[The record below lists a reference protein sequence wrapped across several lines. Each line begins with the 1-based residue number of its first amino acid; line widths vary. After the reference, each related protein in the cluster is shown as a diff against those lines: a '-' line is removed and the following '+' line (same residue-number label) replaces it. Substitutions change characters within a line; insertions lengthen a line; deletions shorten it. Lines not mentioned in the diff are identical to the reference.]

1 MKKRNVD
8 EGLLFYLSGDTP
20 EADYALGEKNPTL
33 FMGAKSTPHGVKG
46 RFLKCNNGHRLSWRA
61 PGNIYAERGTLSFF
75 WRSEIP
81 LGFAPF
87 PVFRVS
93 FADHSS
99 WDQVFLRIDY
109 NGQQQ
114 GFDAFVTDINS
125 TRIRLRTTMHPA
137 LQPMEWVHIG
147 FSWDEN
153 VGVKLYLNGQLAEY
167 RYDKRVLFVALDSF
181 APHQRISAN
190 WGIQSAFQFIR
201 GGDLDELRI
210 YDRMLSDEN
219 MRQLADCRP
228 LTNVPAA
235 PASFA
240 DPGVRQEWFQRYGWD
255 SADAQPQYY
264 AGNVSARKVM
274 PRTAFERGLWS
285 YKTMDGIRETAW
297 PNMFNRSRLP
307 GRNDYF
313 QLPDWNCYYDSGK
326 EITYTMPSEKY
337 NHIEIEG
344 SAFGTLSVVGRD
356 GETPLAVRKRFQ
368 QYTVTDLNTPI
379 RGKKLHFKN
388 DLIEEPISGFSAYYV
403 KNGSAPKDPK
413 RVETFRFGSEV
424 CPDCGSAADVEALVR
439 FIDRRYLQSQRNIL
453 YGIPVD
459 AVAGPSCA
467 DAAATSAT
475 QQDTKSAAQQNAKS
489 ASQQASA
496 SATALPIVQMILPY
510 DNKAHDGLD
519 GVLLEI
525 PALQCADTLDGFI
538 NLHIE
543 IKDPVWKYR
552 DLAVFTMKVKAGEA
566 KRLWLDLRDRILPA
580 NKAMCIVIAASAGDF
595 STASL
600 EGIQVSLY
608 YKEQKDALAEHVED
622 ALNRLKDCHGNLVEE
637 RAAHPRFYMY
647 ERMMRDLMEVLRY
660 DPENELGRTY
670 FYDIV
675 HNLIMGG
682 RGSDNPDAVEFKE
695 NGTVRGVKLVPV
707 PYTSPAPAKGV
718 EPWAHYQLLVMK
730 RIKYIVDW
738 WTDNRMIENGELG
751 GGLSDDGDQMELWLM
766 LSELGINPKYY
777 ADKHYLQM
785 DAYYDQGMFLDGHT
799 MILTD
804 SLHTYEDGIQML
816 TQEMLY
822 EPWNPKNFERALET
836 LRANWRICEYAPNGD
851 LQIVT
856 RYFSGNTIIR
866 NAPWDGMDPMS
877 LLILGP
883 GLGIAAYCG
892 LKPAVRLNMELADML
907 LHHFHDGYMHAVIE
921 FMTGK
926 DKRTMHSEWANQLTF
941 AYHYTRDPK
950 YLVPIQQHGDR
961 KLNMGDDSYGEKI
974 WTHPTSETFDKD
986 EIVALNKDLDEKLY
1000 RREYINTE
1008 GYTWSDRLI
1017 RYILETQWERLGG
1030 VIEERN
1036 YQFPMSTVSWE
1047 IENEADSLLV
1057 GILLPYSDLG
1067 RIKVVAFNT
1076 SDHVINAKMCG
1087 KMVDPGTWRMTC
1099 GIDSDGDQT
1108 ADTDTVESSVYFENY
1123 QSLPVSFAPMKT
1135 TVIDMELVEKAL
1147 SYYERPDLAIGQ
1159 EDILIKPN
1167 QVVVTV
1173 HSIGAVDAPKTKIAL
1188 LDSKGREI
1196 SRATIPAMKAPND
1209 MYAKH
1214 TRVILKGAAKKGYK
1228 VVIDPD
1234 HELFEVTRI
1243 NNEVVIE
1250 G

>member
-1 MKKRNVD
+1 MAKKTVD
-8 EGLLFYLSGDTP
+8 EGLLFYLSGDTS
-20 EADYALGEKNPTL
+20 EADYAKGEKKPTL
-33 FMGAKSTPHGVKG
+33 FMGAESVPHGVKG
-46 RFLKCNNGHRLSWRA
+46 RFLKCNNGHRISWRA
-61 PGNIYAERGTLSFF
+61 PGNIYAERGTVSFF

-125 TRIRLRTTMHPA
+125 SRIRLRTTMHPA
-137 LQPMEWVHIG
+137 LEPMEWVHIG

-153 VGVKLYLNGQLAEY
+153 VGVKLYLNGILAEY
-167 RYDKRVLFVALDSF
+167 RYDKRVLYAALDSF

-219 MRQLADCRP
+219 MLELASCKP
-228 LTNVPAA
+228 LTDVPSVPASMES
-235 PASFA
+235 PE
-240 DPGVRQEWFQRYGWD
+240 VRQEWYQRYGWD
-255 SADAQPQYY
+255 HADAQPQYY
-264 AGNVSARKVM
+264 TGNVSARKVM
-274 PRTAFERGLWS
+274 PVTAFERGLWT

-326 EITYTMPSEKY
+326 EIIWTMPSEKY

-344 SAFGTLSVVGRD
+344 SAFGTLSVVGRN
-356 GETPLAVRKRFQ
+356 EEKPLAERKRFR
-368 QYTVTDLNTPI
+368 QYTVTDLDTPLQ
-379 RGKKLHFKN
+379 GKKIHFRN
-388 DLIEEPISGFSAYYV
+388 VVLEEPISSFGAYYV
-403 KNGSAPKDPK
+403 KRGNAPADPK
-413 RVETFRFGSEV
+413 RIETFRINACSFAEAA
-424 CPDCGSAADVEALVR
+424 SAVQDAAVTGDAAELVQ
-439 FIDRRYLQSQRNIL
+439 FINRRYLPNERNIL
-453 YGIPVD
+453 FGTADTVIAPSV
-459 AVAGPSCA
+459 GPDEQ
-467 DAAATSAT
+467 DAAADGMPS
-475 QQDTKSAAQQNAKS
+475 
-489 ASQQASA
+489 
-496 SATALPIVQMILPY
+496 ALPIVQIILPY
-510 DNKAHDGLD
+510 DNTAHDGLD
-519 GVLLEI
+519 GILLDI
-525 PALQCADTLDGFI
+525 PALDCEDTLDGFI

-543 IKDPVWKYR
+543 IKDPLWKYR
-552 DLAVFTMKVKAGEA
+552 DLAVFTMNVKAGEA

-580 NKAMCIVIAASAGDF
+580 DKAMCIVIAASAGDF
-595 STASL
+595 SGRSL
-600 EGIQVSLY
+600 TGMNISLY
-608 YKEQKDALAEHVED
+608 YKDQKAALAEHVED
-622 ALNRLKDCHGNLVEE
+622 GLNRVKDCYGNLVEE
-637 RAAHPRFYMY
+637 HAAHPRFYMY
-647 ERMMRDLMEVLRY
+647 ERLIRDLTDVLRY
-660 DPENELGRTY
+660 DPDNELGRNY
-670 FYDIV
+670 LYEIV
-675 HNLIMGG
+675 HNLIGG
-682 RGSDNPDAVEFKE
+682 RRGTDNPDTVEYNEK
-695 NGTVRGVKLVPV
+695 GTLRGVKLVPV
-707 PYTSPAPAKGV
+707 PYEAEAPAEGI
-718 EPWAHYQLLVMK
+718 EPWAHYQLLVLK

-766 LSELGINPKYY
+766 LSALGIKPEYY

-822 EPWNPKNFERALET
+822 EPWKPRNFERALET

-851 LQIVT
+851 LQIVS

-866 NAPWDGMDPMS
+866 SAPWDGMDPMS

-892 LKPAVRLNMELADML
+892 LKPAVRLNMELADTLM
-907 LHHFHDGYMHAVIE
+907 HHFHDGYMHATIE

-926 DKRTMHSEWANQLTF
+926 DKRAFHSEWANQLTF

-950 YLVPIQQHGDR
+950 YLVPIAEHGDR
-961 KLNMGDDSYGEKI
+961 SLNMGDDSYGEKV

-986 EIVALNKDLDEKLY
+986 EVVGINKDLDERLY

-1017 RYILETQWERLGG
+1017 RYILETQWERIGG

-1036 YQFPMSTVSWE
+1036 YQFPMSTISWKFA
-1047 IENEADSLLV
+1047 NEEDALLV
-1057 GILLPYSDLG
+1057 GIMLPYSDLG
-1067 RIKVVAFNT
+1067 RIKIVAFNT
-1076 SDHVINAKMCG
+1076 SDRVINAEICG
-1087 KMVDPGTWRMTC
+1087 KMVDPGTWRISC
-1099 GIDSDGDQT
+1099 GIDSDGDQS
-1108 ADTDTVESSVYFENY
+1108 ADTDMTEQTVYFENY
-1123 QSLPVSFAPMKT
+1123 QTLPVAFKPKQT
-1135 TVIDMELVEKAL
+1135 TVIDMKLVDKAL
-1147 SYYERPDLAIGQ
+1147 SYYERPDLAIGK
-1159 EDILIKPN
+1159 EDVAVKPK

-1188 LDSKGREI
+1188 LDERGREVT
-1196 SRATIPAMKAPND
+1196 RTTVPAMNAPND
-1209 MYAKH
+1209 MYAK
-1214 TRVILKGAAKKGYK
+1214 TARVILRAAAKKGYK

-1243 NNEVVIE
+1243 NNEIVIE